1 MKVTFQ
7 SLLDEKKPFLG
18 IFVQSGAPEFVEAM
32 GYAGFR
38 YAVLDLEHTYYG
50 VEKAAEMI
58 RAGEAAGLCMLV
70 RVPAMDSIWIKK
82 SLDFGASGIIVPNI
96 DTPEDAADMVR
107 RCMYTPE
114 GYRGACP
121 GTRAF
126 EYGKKGGENYAASNR
141 DVAVIPLIESRR
153 GVKNFPEIVRTP
165 GITSIFLGPV
175 DLSVD
180 MGLCGNIDD
189 PSVQTALL
197 DMIHESNA
205 AGVPVG
211 ALTLD
216 PAFTKHLFRE
226 GMDFCGYGIDNII
239 MYRALKEIH
248 DSVIV

>member
-1 MKVTFQ
+1 M
-7 SLLDEKKPFLG
+7 
-18 IFVQSGAPEFVEAM
+18 FVQSGAPEFVEAM

-248 DSVIV
+248 DSVIG